1 MRCGATSMS
10 VNPDT
15 VVYTRKMVAQ
25 IERKVMLEKLQGI
38 DRSDPD
44 WDMTID

>member
-1 MRCGATSMS
+1 MTSVGAS
-10 VNPDT
+10 PDNI
-15 VVYTRKMVAQ
+15 VHTREMFAQ